1 MRGVRRD
8 RLRPRRA
15 RPREARRRRPAL
27 PAAGRGRPARRRRV
41 EGAARARVDAAD
53 ELPRAGRADGRRR
66 PRASRERVGVG
77 EGLAARWQTAA
88 GGAAATTSC
97 PACGAA
103 IEGNPSIRGHD
114 RLHHIPGDFS
124 VSICPA
130 CGSGRTSPY
139 VRTEDLHTLYPT
151 EYNPYAL
158 PASPAVRA
166 LATALFRARYRRALR
181 GGPLAILR
189 SKSPGRLLDV
199 GSGRGD
205 LGVALRDHGWGV
217 SGLDP
222 SPEACSHARARGVTA
237 VEGTLLD
244 GTSVGSDFDA
254 VVFNHSLE
262 HVVEPLDDLFAARK
276 LLRVGGALVVSLPNF
291 GSWQRRRFGSSWFHL
306 DLPRHRSHFTARGLE
321 RLLQRAGFDGIETM
335 TTTSADGLPM
345 SVQYRVLGRR
355 RLEEGLSLYAYTGAT
370 LVAVPVTATLDR
382 LSGARDLLHAVAIN
396 GESRG

>member
-1 MRGVRRD
+1 M
-8 RLRPRRA
+8 
-15 RPREARRRRPAL
+15 
-27 PAAGRGRPARRRRV
+27 
-41 EGAARARVDAAD
+41 
-53 ELPRAGRADGRRR
+53 
-66 PRASRERVGVG
+66 G
-77 EGLAARWQTAA
+77 EGLAARRQTAA

-103 IEGNPSIRGHD
+103 IEGKPSIRGHD

-181 GGPLAILR
+181 SGPLAILR

-205 LGVALRDHGWGV
+205 LGVALRDHGWEV

-222 SPEACSHARARGVTA
+222 SPEACSHARTRGVTA

-262 HVVEPLDDLFAARK
+262 HVVEPLDDLSAARR
-276 LLRVGGALVVSLPNF
+276 LLRVGGALVVLLPNF

-355 RLEEGLSLYAYTGAT
+355 RLEKGLSLYAYTGAT